1 MKIFKVVVILEKEAK
16 KDKKNGVQINQDQN
30 MIVEQLKTE
39 IHACKKIVIK
49 IDGIIKK
56 VEEAII

>member
-1 MKIFKVVVILEKEAK
+1 MVLEKEPRK
-16 KDKKNGVQINQDQN
+16 EEKNGVQIIQDQD
-30 MIVEQLKTE
+30 MIVEQLKAE

-56 VEEAII
+56 VEEAIT